1 MQPLVTVNILSY
13 NRKNELKHT
22 LQKVFAQDYNNIEVI
37 VVDNNSIDG
46 SAEMVKTEYPDVRL
60 IELQKNIGIAGWNE
74 GAKIAKGEYLLF
86 LDDDSYPEKRT
97 LSSILPICEKNKI
110 IALDIRN
117 PEDKSLIQHELPI
130 IPTFIGCGVII
141 PQDVFREL
149 NGFEPL
155 LFLYGHEEEFSM
167 RALQKGY
174 TLQFTP
180 QMVVYHSQSR
190 NNRLLSKNNI
200 DKRKIYF
207 KYRSS
212 IVILLLHFPLYI
224 SIPRVFRLCLGRI
237 LFAIIN
243 RCLGI
248 VLKSIYDGIVVST
261 ENWNKRT
268 ILDKDVQKIF
278 RYGKGIGS
286 FFGGEDTGIKRPSWI

>member
-1 MQPLVTVNILSY
+1 MRPLVTVNILSY
-13 NRKNELKHT
+13 NRKNELQHT

-86 LDDDSYPEKRT
+86 LDDDSYAAKKT
-97 LSSILPICEKNKI
+97 LSSILPMCEKNKI
-110 IALDIRN
+110 IALDIRDSDGKRST
-117 PEDKSLIQHELPI
+117 PQELQL

-167 RALQKGY
+167 RAVQKGY
-174 TLQFTP
+174 TLQFIP
-180 QMVVYHSQSR
+180 KMVVYHSQSR
-190 NNRLLSKNNI
+190 NNRSFNRKNI
-200 DKRKIYF
+200 DKRRLF
-207 KYRSS
+207 FNVRNS
-212 IVILLLHFPLYI
+212 IIILMFHFPLQI
-224 SIPRVFRLCLGRI
+224 SIPRIIRLSFGRI
-237 LFAIIN
+237 LFAIVN
-243 RCLGI
+243 RCPLTVFKG
-248 VLKSIYDGIVVST
+248 LFYGIVVSI
-261 ENWNKRT
+261 ENWNKRL
-268 ILDKDVQKIF
+268 ILDEDTQQKF

-286 FFGGEDTGIKRPSWI
+286 FFAGKDVGFTRPRWI